1 LETKLTLIA
10 LADGAFAVPLL
21 LSIGSAVFVVLRK
34 AERARQ
40 LAGIAMRMIA
50 VLSVMF
56 VAALVVDIHRV
67 AAADATSKATMLARG
82 ISETMNCTAL
92 AFPTL
97 MIAGAARTIAGRRLR
112 DKNKN
117 KI

>member
-1 LETKLTLIA
+1 
-10 LADGAFAVPLL
+10 
-21 LSIGSAVFVVLRK
+21 
-34 AERARQ
+34 
-40 LAGIAMRMIA
+40 
-50 VLSVMF
+50 
-56 VAALVVDIHRV
+56 
-67 AAADATSKATMLARG
+67 MLARG